1 MKHLRKLFGVYRA
14 VLYTHPV
21 YTQALQSSFLMG
33 VGDVLSQTV
42 FEDKGIKNIDKGR
55 VIRFAGIGFFFMG
68 PALQLWYMR
77 LAKFKA
83 KSSYVQTAKKVAAD
97 QLVAAPV
104 ILCTV
109 MSSVSLMEGHNVEQ
123 TKEKLKNDY
132 FEVLLTNYKVWPLV
146 QFLNF
151 SLVPVNF
158 QVLLV
163 QAVAIFWNSYL
174 SFKSH
179 KNYEERQDT

>member
-1 MKHLRKLFGVYRA
+1 MFFKRYN
-14 VLYTHPV
+14 
-21 YTQALQSSFLMG
+21 ALLQ
-33 VGDVLSQTV
+33 
-42 FEDKGIKNIDKGR
+42 
-55 VIRFAGIGFFFMG
+55 G

-132 FEVLLTNYKVWPLV
+132 FEVLLTNYKVRQFSDLPLATARTFTM
-146 QFLNF
+146 QTQNAGK
-151 SLVPVNF
+151 VNMCIKVYF
-158 QVLLV
+158 QHWQLACSKTTQHNDPKTLIHHCSNHRNAFMRKDVYIMPL
-163 QAVAIFWNSYL
+163 
-174 SFKSH
+174 
-179 KNYEERQDT
+179 